1 MKTIVLQQ
9 KEEQL
14 SLDLELESMVTDR
27 DLLERLFNQL
37 PCQNLNDVL
46 CLLESEQIESF
57 QDLIDYAT
65 GPACPMDLAMTIEAV
80 MDRLRKI
87 NLHRDVSMS
96 SSTEVGN
103 YMADKLSGQKQ
114 EQFWAFYFDTRMN
127 LIGEKMLFQGSL
139 SRSLVHPRDVF
150 RYGVIYGCAGIIV
163 VHNHPS
169 GNLNPSEQ
177 DLETTTKLTQ
187 AGNMMSIPV
196 FDHIIVG
203 GNNYYSLREHD
214 LM

>member
-9 KEEQL
+9 KEEQT
-14 SLDLELESMVTDR
+14 SLEIESMVTDR
-27 DLLERLFNQL
+27 DLLERLFYQL

-65 GPACPMDLAMTIEAV
+65 GPACPMDLAVTIEAV

-87 NLHRDVSMS
+87 NLHRDINMS
-96 SSTEVGN
+96 SNSEIGK
-103 YMADKLSGQKQ
+103 YMSDKLSGQKQ
-114 EQFWAFYFDTRMN
+114 EQFWVLYFDDAMN
-127 LIGEKMLFQGSL
+127 LIGEKMLFQGFL
-139 SRSLVHPRDVF
+139 SGSLVNPREIF

-169 GNLNPSEQ
+169 GQLEPS
-177 DLETTTKLTQ
+177 DNDVKTTKKLIH
-187 AGNMMSIPV
+187 AGNLMSISV
-196 FDHIIVG
+196 IDHIIVG
-203 GNNYYSLREHD
+203 GGKYYSLRTHN